1 MKRFNLV
8 YMEEMNDGTVSI
20 GMGGTSE
27 ATTSTDVTNSEVSNG
42 VMSEDDALSFLSGY
56 GQTENQEQPTQTTQ
70 VQTQE
75 QQESGIEINLDDLDM
90 SMFGIE
96 NAVSQIPEAQQ
107 ATQTQ
112 ILDQNTLL
120 MQQMMER
127 IESLQNPQQQQP
139 TDDELAPLRE
149 LAEKMQQA
157 GLLPKGLDKEHEELL
172 QEVKTLRDEIKQQ
185 KEQQQQMQEFQSKIS
200 GIDAFSK
207 ELEQVIPNYNTEF
220 MVNLVAHITS
230 KDARAGQQILNNPS
244 MLISLWSK
252 YGAKSQ
258 PKQQNTNVLSTNG
271 NNNNITSSQELF
283 DKVKS
288 GKGTEADE
296 LRLLSGL

>member
-27 ATTSTDVTNSEVSNG
+27 VTTSTDATNSDSSSG
-42 VMSEDDALSFLSGY
+42 MMSEDDALSFLSGY
-56 GQTENQEQPTQTTQ
+56 GQTENQEQQTQTTQ

-107 ATQTQ
+107 ATQPQ

-220 MVNLVAHITS
+220 MVNLVAQITS
-230 KDARAGQQILNNPS
+230 KDARAGQQILNNPA

-283 DKVKS
+283 EKVKS

>member
-1 MKRFNLV
+1 MKRYDLV
-8 YMEEMNDGTVSI
+8 FMEEMNDGTVST
-20 GMGGTSE
+20 GMGTSD
-27 ATTSTDVTNSEVSNG
+27 ASTSTVSTDSSNDISNG

-56 GQTENQEQPTQTTQ
+56 GETEPQETQGQ
-70 VQTQE
+70 NTQE
-75 QQESGIEINLDDLDM
+75 HMQNTPIDNGINLDDLDM
-90 SMFGIE
+90 SMFGLE
-96 NAVSQIPEAQQ
+96 NAVNQEPQLQQ
-107 ATQTQ
+107 EQPQQVDT
-112 ILDQNTLL
+112 NTLL

-127 IESLQNPQQQQP
+127 IESLQNPHQQQ
-139 TDDELAPLRE
+139 TSDDELAPLKE

-157 GLLPKGLDKEHEELL
+157 GLLPKGLNEEHEALL

-185 KEQQQQMQEFQSKIS
+185 KEHQQQVQEFQSKIS
-200 GIDAFSK
+200 GVDAFSK

-220 MVNLVAHITS
+220 MINLVSQIIS

-258 PKQQNTNVLSTNG
+258 PKQQQTNVLSTNG
-271 NNNNITSSQELF
+271 NGNSISTPQELF
-283 DKVKS
+283 EKVKS
-288 GKGTEADE
+288 GRGTEEDE